1 MITENLSTLKI
12 HKLTQ
17 AQYDRELEAGNIDES
32 ALYLTPD
39 VVWDVE
45 VAISEDGLPSLVDA
59 TPMQVIDAIY
69 GGADIRLYVT
79 VSTDEIRYYHIN
91 GRGINS
97 FGDYVNFVHSNS
109 IEVDMITISRNE
121 RNGTVGRLIS
131 PLVDNLLFDQSTG
144 MLYMMGN
151 GRIISNGVRIAEGEG
166 NNAVLTLE
174 NTTGWSSKSIPN
186 DSNCTI
192 SINWSSLDGGVSTGS
207 GTVIV
212 KVGGEPRYN
221 ADVRQG
227 EWLLQIRDYLSL
239 GQNLV
244 HVTIIDA
251 YGNSQT
257 IPFGVTMYDPAALK
271 STKLVERTLTG
282 DYTNDRVTHVGS
294 LAFIGNNNL
303 NRLSLPNVTSLDRQA
318 FGNLNIHEIEMASL
332 TEMVTWSFRDSRI
345 DVVKVP
351 SLVKIQS
358 ESLWASYIN
367 RMIINSV
374 SIEPINNVLTNGKNN
389 VVAFDFYCLISLPVI
404 PGGSTSTVIIRTP
417 EVCALQTA
425 PGTTSVNVYVPA
437 SLVASYQTA
446 TNWSEMA
453 DQIFAIEDY
462 PDICEVNDND

>member
-1 MITENLSTLKI
+1 LFTENLSTLKI

-59 TPMQVIDAIY
+59 TPMQVIDAID
-69 GGADIRLYVT
+69 GGADMRLYVA

-91 GRGINS
+91 GRGTNS
-97 FGDYVNFVHSNS
+97 FGDYVNFTHNNS
-109 IEVDMITISRNE
+109 IEVDMITISQNE
-121 RNGTVGRLIS
+121 RNGTVGRFIS

-174 NTTGWSSKSIPN
+174 NTTGWSNKSIAN
-186 DSNCTI
+186 NSNCTI

-221 ADVRQG
+221 ANVRQG
-227 EWLLQIRDYLSL
+227 EWLLHIHDYLSL

-257 IPFGVTMYDPAALK
+257 IHFGITMYDPDALV
-271 STKLVERTLTG
+271 STKLVEKTLTG
-282 DYTNDRVTHVGS
+282 DYTNDRVTKIGAN
-294 LAFIGNNNL
+294 AFAGL
-303 NRLSLPNVTSLDRQA
+303 TLGRLSLPNVTGNISQSFVNLTADEVELDSVEATAYQ
-318 FGNLNIHEIEMASL
+318 
-332 TEMVTWSFRDSRI
+332 MVNNSTIGVLRLPNVTKISKPDDFRAAKVERMVFNRLEDFKVTLRA
-345 DVVKVP
+345 DYTQVV
-351 SLVKIQS
+351 
-358 ESLWASYIN
+358 
-367 RMIINSV
+367 
-374 SIEPINNVLTNGKNN
+374 T
-389 VVAFDFYCLISLPVI
+389 FDFHKLKSLPNI
-404 PGGSTSTVIIRTP
+404 PNSSLLSNLIIRTP
-417 EVCALQTA
+417 GTVCTLQSA
-425 PGTTSVNVYVPA
+425 PESTTVKLYVPEA
-437 SLVASYQTA
+437 LVEQYKVAS
-446 TNWSEMA
+446 NWSAMA
-453 DQIFAIEDY
+453 DRIFAIEENLDF
-462 PDICEVNDND
+462 CGGE